1 MMPDQTKPFQQIEC
15 DASKYALGA
24 VLTQLDNNGDCH
36 PVAFLSKTFNET
48 ECNYE
53 IYDRKLLAII
63 WALEEWQHYIQGSG
77 HTTVIYSDHQNLTYF
92 RLAQKFNQQQAQW
105 SLYLSEFDVKLTHQP
120 VSKMVQSNTL
130 SQQPNFIL
138 DKDTN
143 NENMT
148 LLLDSLFLNLLDIT
162 LQDRVLDLGEIED
175 FLKTFSITD
184 PLFGDVDNWKLEAIE
199 GRNMLFYKGRN
210 YIPNDLDLQWDILPM
225 LHDHEMAG
233 HLGEAEI
240 LVAVERHYWWP
251 GLHMFV
257 WNYVK
262 GCGVCQQ
269 YKINRLPSHPSYMP
283 IPALSTTRPFAYCSM
298 DLIADLP
305 LSHGFDSILVMVDHS
320 LTKGWFYCPATRQS
334 LPNKLPNYY

>member
-1 MMPDQTKPFQQIEC
+1 M
-15 DASKYALGA
+15 
-24 VLTQLDNNGDCH
+24 
-36 PVAFLSKTFNET
+36 
-48 ECNYE
+48 
-53 IYDRKLLAII
+53 
-63 WALEEWQHYIQGSG
+63 
-77 HTTVIYSDHQNLTYF
+77 
-92 RLAQKFNQQQAQW
+92 
-105 SLYLSEFDVKLTHQP
+105 KLTHQP

-240 LVAVERHYWWP
+240 LVAVE
-251 GLHMFV
+251 
-257 WNYVK
+257 
-262 GCGVCQQ
+262 
-269 YKINRLPSHPSYMP
+269 
-283 IPALSTTRPFAYCSM
+283 
-298 DLIADLP
+298 
-305 LSHGFDSILVMVDHS
+305 
-320 LTKGWFYCPATRQS
+320 
-334 LPNKLPNYY
+334 